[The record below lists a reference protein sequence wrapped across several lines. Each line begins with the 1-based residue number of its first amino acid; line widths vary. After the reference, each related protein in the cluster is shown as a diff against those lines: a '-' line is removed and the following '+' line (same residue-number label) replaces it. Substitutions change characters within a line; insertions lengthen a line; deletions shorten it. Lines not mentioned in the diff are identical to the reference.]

1 MTWMNKWA
9 GSFPPYLAKA
19 YGNRIIDLDGCE
31 YVDFALGDT
40 GAMTGHSPD
49 ATVEVVVKRIKGDGG
64 MTTMLPTEDAQ
75 HVGE

>member
-19 YGNRIIDLDGCE
+19 HGNKIVDIDGNE

-49 ATVEVVVKRIKGDGG
+49 ATVQTVIHRIKDEGG
-64 MTTMLPTEDAQ
+64 MTTMLPT
-75 HVGE
+75 